1 VPEST
6 LLHHQMRKLIMA
18 RRLLIGLGSS
28 VVCAVF
34 TVLALSEHAGPSLGN
49 YLYLAIALFALGSG
63 PLVGVLAGVSCGG
76 LLTLGVVLNPELALS
91 DLSFSATAV
100 PLAMYV
106 LAGGVTGLFAKS
118 QRDLLQD
125 LEILAER
132 DHLTGVMNVR
142 AFESE
147 LARRVRVGQ
156 PFALL
161 LADMDD
167 LKQINDEMGHA
178 EGNAALAGLGG
189 SLERLLRRGDQVARI
204 GGDEFAIIAS
214 LSTVADASALALRLE
229 SVLYADGLRVSFGW
243 AVFPDE
249 GSDQST
255 LYQRADEFLYARKRA
270 RKAHF
275 GDILHLGVVDGA

>member
-1 VPEST
+1 
-6 LLHHQMRKLIMA
+6 MRKLIMA
-18 RRLLIGLGSS
+18 RRLLVGLGSS

-34 TVLALSEHAGPSLGN
+34 TVLALSENAGPSLGN

-76 LLTLGVVLNPELALS
+76 LLTLGVVLNPDLALS

-118 QRDLLQD
+118 QRDLVQD

-142 AFESE
+142 AFEGE
-147 LARRVRVGQ
+147 LARRVRAGQ

-189 SLERLLRRGDQVARI
+189 SLQRLLRRGDQVARI

-214 LSTVADASALALRLE
+214 LTTVADASALALRLE

-249 GSDQST
+249 GSDHAT

-275 GDILHLGVVDGA
+275 GDILHLGAIDGA

>member
-1 VPEST
+1 
-6 LLHHQMRKLIMA
+6 MRKLIMA

-34 TVLALSEHAGPSLGN
+34 TVLALSENAEPSLGN

-76 LLTLGVVLNPELALS
+76 LLTLGVVLNPDLALS

-118 QRDLLQD
+118 QRDLVQD

-178 EGNAALAGLGG
+178 EGNAALASLGG
-189 SLERLLRRGDQVARI
+189 SLQLLLRRGDQVARI

-214 LSTVADASALALRLE
+214 LTTVADASALALRLE

-243 AVFPDE
+243 AVYPVE
-249 GSDQST
+249 GGDHAT

-275 GDILHLGVVDGA
+275 GDILHLGAVDGA

>member
-1 VPEST
+1 VQEST
-6 LLHHQMRKLIMA
+6 LLQLQMRKLIMA

-34 TVLALSEHAGPSLGN
+34 TVLALSENAEPSLGN

-76 LLTLGVVLNPELALS
+76 LLTLGVVLNPDLALS

-118 QRDLLQD
+118 QRDLVQD

-178 EGNAALAGLGG
+178 EGNAALASLGG
-189 SLERLLRRGDQVARI
+189 SLQLLLRRGDQVARI

-214 LSTVADASALALRLE
+214 LTTVADASALALRLE

-243 AVFPDE
+243 AVYPVE
-249 GSDQST
+249 GGDHAT

-275 GDILHLGVVDGA
+275 GDILHLGAVDGA